1 MPAPLQQ
8 RARTVDN
15 NEIREYNVIEVG
27 TDTQQ
32 PLTTKRKLINCNRQK
47 GQIVFVP
54 TGYDLFLVPREDLPL
69 LGLPPSPTCDSSDED
84 NH

>member
-47 GQIVFVP
+47 
-54 TGYDLFLVPREDLPL
+54 VPREDLPL

>member
-8 RARTVDN
+8 RKTVDN

-27 TDTQQ
+27 RDTQQ
-32 PLTTKRKLINCNRQK
+32 PLRTKRKLINFPK
-47 GQIVFVP
+47 
-54 TGYDLFLVPREDLPL
+54 EDLSL

-84 NH
+84 NLH